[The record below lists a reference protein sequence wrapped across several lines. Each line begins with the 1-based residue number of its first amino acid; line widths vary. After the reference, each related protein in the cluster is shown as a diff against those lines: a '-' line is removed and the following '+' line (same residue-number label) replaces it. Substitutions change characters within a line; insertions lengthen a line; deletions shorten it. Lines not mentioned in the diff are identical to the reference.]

1 MNINKLHIN
10 QVIKNYRELCK
21 ILDII
26 ATTGNAKKSQIK
38 ELFIF
43 CNYHKEGNKF
53 IIDEIYETPIVTIES
68 LSTANK
74 YIHILSNVIAEYLY
88 NNPEVLD
95 GIPINK
101 LFNALGITNNN
112 YIDSMYYR
120 KELSQ
125 LYDIQLAS
133 IYYFYSDTRIEFKR
147 IIERCL
153 NNLQGRRVLNWH
165 KCIMMKKDNTIVK
178 ADLETEKEIINMEK
192 EALQFLEY
200 RSMYELMQSRK
211 DLKKFNI
218 IVKKEAGFSYYY
230 AYDLIIGDR
239 ALKIEYD
246 NIQEEKKNVNNVF
259 MDRAKVM
266 FSKEKFNGFKSDY
279 DILINLL
286 MDIDIV
292 DTKLE
297 STLKS
302 KREENKTLFKK
313 EIKEQDK
320 TYDRAVDKIRDK
332 YHDTYYK
339 DE

>member
-1 MNINKLHIN
+1 MNINNLHIN
-10 QVIKNYRELCK
+10 QMIKNYRELCT
-21 ILDII
+21 ILGITS
-26 ATTGNAKKSQIK
+26 TTGNAKKSQLK
-38 ELFIF
+38 ELSIF

-53 IIDEIYETPIVTIES
+53 IIDEIYETPIVTIENIS
-68 LSTANK
+68 AANK

-101 LFNALGITNNN
+101 LFNTLGITNNN

-153 NNLQGRRVLNWH
+153 NNLQSRRVLNWH
-165 KCIMMKKDNTIVK
+165 KCIMMKKNNTIVK

-192 EALQFLEY
+192 EALQFLKY
-200 RSMYELMQSRK
+200 RNMYELMQNRK

-218 IVKKEAGFSYYY
+218 IVKREAGFSYYY

-266 FSKEKFNGFKSDY
+266 FSKEKFSDFKSDY

-297 STLKS
+297 STLKG